1 MASAMGDGPKAFF
14 EGDHR
19 RCDAL
24 WSQVEGA
31 VDAGAD
37 EGAAWRAFADAME
50 RHFQMEE
57 EVLFPRLEERTGMP
71 PGAGPTAV
79 MRAEHA
85 QMRGGPEKTKA
96 DSRVRRKTNR
106 SKHVQELASSRSRT
120 VVPPVA
126 AYRRWR
132 IRTQS
137 CWSGGLGN
145 AMRASSLATWMSSM
159 A

>member
-85 QMRGGPEKTKA
+85 QMRGLLAQMEEAARGGQWEDLA
-96 DSRVRRKTNR
+96 DQGDTLLMLTQQHNVKEEGILYPMADQALGADWEGLRA
-106 SKHVQELASSRSRT
+106 ELARFG
-120 VVPPVA
+120 V
-126 AYRRWR
+126 
-132 IRTQS
+132 
-137 CWSGGLGN
+137 GD
-145 AMRASSLATWMSSM
+145 
-159 A
+159 

>member
-1 MASAMGDGPKAFF
+1 MTSTTQDGPKTFF

-31 VDAGAD
+31 VDAGAH
-37 EGAAWRAFADAME
+37 EGDAWRVFADAME

-85 QMRGGPEKTKA
+85 QMRGLLAQMDAVAQRGDWEELLDHGDTLLMLTQQHNVKEEGILYPMA
-96 DSRVRRKTNR
+96 DQALGAVWEGLRT
-106 SKHVQELASSRSRT
+106 ELARFG
-120 VVPPVA
+120 P
-126 AYRRWR
+126 
-132 IRTQS
+132 
-137 CWSGGLGN
+137 GE
-145 AMRASSLATWMSSM
+145 
-159 A
+159 